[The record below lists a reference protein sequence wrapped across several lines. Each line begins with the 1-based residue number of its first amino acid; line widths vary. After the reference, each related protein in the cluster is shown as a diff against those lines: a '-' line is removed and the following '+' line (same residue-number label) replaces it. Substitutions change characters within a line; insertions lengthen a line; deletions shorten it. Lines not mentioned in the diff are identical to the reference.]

1 MIRLPPRFTR
11 TDTLFPYT
19 TLVRSVD
26 RLDDA
31 FVRVAL
37 AERREAGEPV
47 EQLDELLAGL
57 EFGLDVAPFG
67 RLFGELGKKARA
79 LGLAEA
85 GRAHELEAS
94 ARRGGFLVGVDQRSE
109 ERRVGKECV
118 STCRSRWSP
127 CH

>member
-37 AERREAGEPV
+37 AERRDAGEPV

-85 GRAHELEAS
+85 GRAQELEDR
-94 ARRGGFLVGVDQRSE
+94 ARRGGC
-109 ERRVGKECV
+109 RVGEEQGQQGGRGTGEGKRVE
-118 STCRSRWSP
+118 RKGK
-127 CH
+127 